1 MTIKEVAQLAGVSP
15 AAVSRYI
22 NGGSISEEK
31 RERVR
36 KAIEETGYRPN
47 PLAQTMRTGRIN
59 QVGIIVPRIYSDSV
73 SQITAGASRK
83 LFERNFMTV
92 LGCTDHNTETELRY
106 LESMQENQVSGIILM
121 GTVFDGRI
129 EDAIR
134 RCRVPVVIT
143 GQDIEGFPCICH
155 DDFHAVKDLTT
166 LLIAR
171 GRRKIVM
178 ISAPEEDIAA
188 GRNRRCGV
196 EAALREA
203 GLDIPLPIETSTFE
217 AKGGKTAMQNL
228 LARHPDLD
236 AVVCATD
243 TMAMGAL
250 CALREA
256 GRNVPGDVSIVG
268 VGDSWVDNVSIPG
281 LTTAHFFFRQ
291 CGEEAA
297 KLLLELIDEGKDA
310 GRVRQT
316 RLQYMIV
323 ERGSV

>member
-47 PLAQTMRTGRIN
+47 PLARTMRTGRIN

-129 EDAIR
+129 EEAIR

-188 GRNRRCGV
+188 GRNRRCGA

-203 GLDIPLPIETSTFE
+203 GLDIPLPLRPVLLKRRGKDSHAEPPPGILTWMPWSAPPIPWPWAPSAPARSRGTS
-217 AKGGKTAMQNL
+217 
-228 LARHPDLD
+228 
-236 AVVCATD
+236 
-243 TMAMGAL
+243 
-250 CALREA
+250 
-256 GRNVPGDVSIVG
+256 PGTGIVG

>member
-1 MTIKEVAQLAGVSP
+1 
-15 AAVSRYI
+15 
-22 NGGSISEEK
+22 
-31 RERVR
+31 
-36 KAIEETGYRPN
+36 
-47 PLAQTMRTGRIN
+47 
-59 QVGIIVPRIYSDSV
+59 
-73 SQITAGASRK
+73 
-83 LFERNFMTV
+83 
-92 LGCTDHNTETELRY
+92 
-106 LESMQENQVSGIILM
+106 
-121 GTVFDGRI
+121 
-129 EDAIR
+129 
-134 RCRVPVVIT
+134 
-143 GQDIEGFPCICH
+143 
-155 DDFHAVKDLTT
+155 
-166 LLIAR
+166 
-171 GRRKIVM
+171 
-178 ISAPEEDIAA
+178 
-188 GRNRRCGV
+188 
-196 EAALREA
+196 
-203 GLDIPLPIETSTFE
+203 
-217 AKGGKTAMQNL
+217 MQNL

-268 VGDSWVDNVSIPG
+268 VGDSWVDNVSTPG

>member
-1 MTIKEVAQLAGVSP
+1 
-15 AAVSRYI
+15 
-22 NGGSISEEK
+22 
-31 RERVR
+31 
-36 KAIEETGYRPN
+36 
-47 PLAQTMRTGRIN
+47 
-59 QVGIIVPRIYSDSV
+59 
-73 SQITAGASRK
+73 
-83 LFERNFMTV
+83 
-92 LGCTDHNTETELRY
+92 
-106 LESMQENQVSGIILM
+106 
-121 GTVFDGRI
+121 
-129 EDAIR
+129 
-134 RCRVPVVIT
+134 
-143 GQDIEGFPCICH
+143 
-155 DDFHAVKDLTT
+155 
-166 LLIAR
+166 
-171 GRRKIVM
+171 M

-188 GRNRRCGV
+188 GRNRRCGA

>member
-92 LGCTDHNTETELRY
+92 LGCTDHSTETELRY

-188 GRNRRCGV
+188 GRNRRCGA

-203 GLDIPLPIETSTFE
+203 GLDIPLPIETWPWAPS
-217 AKGGKTAMQNL
+217 APCVK
-228 LARHPDLD
+228 LAG
-236 AVVCATD
+236 TS
-243 TMAMGAL
+243 
-250 CALREA
+250 
-256 GRNVPGDVSIVG
+256 PG
-268 VGDSWVDNVSIPG
+268 
-281 LTTAHFFFRQ
+281 T
-291 CGEEAA
+291 
-297 KLLLELIDEGKDA
+297 
-310 GRVRQT
+310 
-316 RLQYMIV
+316 
-323 ERGSV
+323 